1 MAIYRLRREQLLP
14 APPEKIWHFF
24 SDASNLS
31 NITPKHM
38 GFNVTSGTLPGDV
51 YPGQIITYTVSPI
64 LGIPLFW
71 MTEIT
76 AVEKNR
82 FFVDEQRRGPYS
94 LWHHQ
99 HLFEERDGGT
109 LMTDLVHYEVP
120 LGFLG
125 TIAHGLFVKAQ
136 LQKIF
141 DFRAEAVGKEF
152 GGNTVSDRMEL
163 TKL

>member
-24 SDASNLS
+24 SDAGNLR

-38 GFNVTSGTLPGDV
+38 GFNVTSGTLPQEV

-64 LGIPLFW
+64 LSIPLFW

-99 HLFEERDGGT
+99 HLFEARADGT
-109 LMTDLVHYEVP
+109 LMTDLVHYELPFGP
-120 LGFLG
+120 LGTL
-125 TIAHGLFVKAQ
+125 AHALFVKAQ

-152 GGNTVSDRMEL
+152 GGNTRSDKVEL